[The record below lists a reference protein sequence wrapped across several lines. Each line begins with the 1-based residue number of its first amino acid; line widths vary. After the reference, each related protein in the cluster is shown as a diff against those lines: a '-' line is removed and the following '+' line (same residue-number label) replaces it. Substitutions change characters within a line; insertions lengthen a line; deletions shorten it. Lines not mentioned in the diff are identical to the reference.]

1 MTEQADTDK
10 VEGIAKTDD
19 LPNDL
24 INILAKAEVT
34 GETQQ
39 KILTELVPYIVE
51 RDGRIFNHAYQV
63 GRSSA

>member
-1 MTEQADTDK
+1 MTEPADVDK

-24 INILAKAEVT
+24 INILAKAGIT
-34 GETQQ
+34 GASQQ
-39 KILTELVPYIVE
+39 DIMTALVPYIVE

-63 GRSSA
+63 GRSSV

>member
-1 MTEQADTDK
+1 MTEADTSK

-51 RDGRIFNHAYQV
+51 RDGRVFNHAYQV